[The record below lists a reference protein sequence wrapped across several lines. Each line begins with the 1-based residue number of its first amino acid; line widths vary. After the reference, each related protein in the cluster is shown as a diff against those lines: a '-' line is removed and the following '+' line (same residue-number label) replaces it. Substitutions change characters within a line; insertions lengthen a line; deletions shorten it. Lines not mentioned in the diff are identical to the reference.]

1 MPHHVYNK
9 DAGDKDVHG
18 IESGENPPLGDIPFQ
33 GYY

>member
-1 MPHHVYNK
+1 MPRHVYNK

-18 IESGENPPLGDIPFQ
+18 IESGENPPLRDIPFQ